1 MIEELSSLHLLWLI
15 LRPPAVS
22 AVHYIHAKRLRPRL
36 VSSARAR
43 LHRRGIP
50 LEKLEYA
57 RFPGSYFE
65 AQEETYLHAN
75 DRIYDRHRDNLYL
88 RLVFSFLDVPE
99 AEIALKKELFNRYT
113 LRRVKTWVL
122 LRHLSRDC
130 PRIDFIPL
138 DSEDAASALSSPPG
152 ELPEVS
158 VPPPFTLLN
167 RMRAAL
173 GNFLPLLIPFL
184 LLALILKVAG
194 KGVTLATPDPVAYDL
209 GFDIQE
215 LGLKRDRGLV
225 NGEFFLYD
233 EGVFHPSKILH
244 VVRSRL
250 EDAAARESLERIGCP
265 FVEFSRIRSPLSY
278 LLGRGVRDLM
288 GRASLRAL
296 SVSFTA
302 DRRSFFLYP
311 SLAVLKLAMEWE
323 VFYRHYPVRVFIA
336 RDEYSPA
343 HIVRTL
349 VARRH
354 GCRTASFQ
362 WADLS
367 DRGDQTSHFLFDRYA
382 LWGDFYR
389 DFLAKSLQG
398 SGTEVVGANIYGSDT
413 IHRMVEAGAVPEKY
427 REIGKGHTIV
437 AVMGSSF
444 SPDLFVTREMTLR
457 FYRETVEALAA
468 HEHVFCILKPKNDA
482 LDEELSALAE
492 KFPRTVIERSLHTY
506 AFLLVPDLVIASCN
520 SSVGL
525 EALMA
530 GKKVLYYEVSGFSGH
545 LYARFSPLL
554 VAFNREELERN
565 LDLILRKG
573 VYLGTALLEEIR
585 RSHGLCFDGHVTR
598 RFRQMCLDLLATP
611 D

>member
-1 MIEELSSLHLLWLI
+1 MIEELSTLHLLWLI

-22 AVHYIHAKRLRPRL
+22 AVHYIHAKRLRPCL
-36 VSSARAR
+36 VRSARTR
-43 LHRRGIP
+43 LHRCGIP

-122 LRHLSRDC
+122 LRHLSRVC
-130 PRIDFIPL
+130 PRIDLVPL
-138 DSEDAASALSSPPG
+138 DGEDAASALSFPPG

-158 VPPPFTLLN
+158 VPPAFTLLN

-194 KGVTLATPDPVAYDL
+194 KGVTLATPGPVTYDL

-233 EGVFHPSKILH
+233 EGAFHPSKILH
-244 VVRSRL
+244 VVRTRL

-265 FVEFSRIRSPLSY
+265 FVEFMRIRSPLPY
-278 LLGRGVRDLM
+278 LLERGVRDLFWK
-288 GRASLRAL
+288 GSLRAL
-296 SVSFTA
+296 SGLLTA

-323 VFYRHYPVRVFIA
+323 VFYRQYPVRVFIA

-354 GCRTASFQ
+354 GFRTVSFQ

-367 DRGDQTSHFLFDRYA
+367 DRGDQTSHFLFDGYA

-389 DFLAKSLQG
+389 VYLEKSLQG
-398 SGTEVVGANIYGSDT
+398 SGTRVVGANIYGSDT
-413 IHRMVEAGAVPEKY
+413 IHRLVEAGAIPEKY
-427 REIGKGHTIV
+427 RELKKGRTIV

-444 SPDLFVTREMTLR
+444 SPDLFITKEMTLR
-457 FYRETVEALAA
+457 FYRETVDALAA
-468 HEHVFCILKPKNDA
+468 HEQVLCVLKPKNDV
-482 LDEELSALAE
+482 LDDELSALAARY
-492 KFPRTVIERSLHTY
+492 PRTVIERSLHTY
-506 AFLLVPDLVIASCN
+506 AFLPVPDLVIASCN

-530 GKKVLYYEVSGFSGH
+530 GKKVLYYEVSGFTGH
-545 LYARFSPLL
+545 LYARYSPLL
-554 VAFNREELERN
+554 VAFNREQLERN
-565 LDLILRKG
+565 LDRILRKG
-573 VYLGTALLEEIR
+573 EYLEPALLAEIR
-585 RSHGLCFDGHVTR
+585 RNHGLCFDGHVTE
-598 RFRQMCLDLLATP
+598 RFRQMCRDLLAAC